1 MGTKFLPQLESR
13 QSSWQPEGFFS
24 VQSGAF
30 PTKTNHTCSLL
41 TFGGT
46 IQSQLE
52 LVHQHYYLSL
62 LTSLFSSL
70 INVLQLHCSPAY
82 QPNSKYS
89 LFRTCLAPFLPAVRH
104 HASGQSFLPTETD
117 LQAAWV
123 MDILP
128 NLEFNDTKSFS
139 DMKGNTILLTGK
151 INSG

>member
-1 MGTKFLPQLESR
+1 
-13 QSSWQPEGFFS
+13 
-24 VQSGAF
+24 
-30 PTKTNHTCSLL
+30 
-41 TFGGT
+41 
-46 IQSQLE
+46 
-52 LVHQHYYLSL
+52 
-62 LTSLFSSL
+62 
-70 INVLQLHCSPAY
+70 
-82 QPNSKYS
+82 
-89 LFRTCLAPFLPAVRH
+89 LPAVRH